1 MIVKVIDKVK
11 NYEEA
16 IKLSCDELV
25 KNGSIEDRYYD
36 AILSKIEE
44 FGAYFCIADHIAM
57 PHARPE
63 DGALK
68 TDLCVLKLNKEVD
81 FLGKPIKIFFTITAV
96 DSSSHIDTIKN
107 LAEICMNKEKVEKI
121 LNSKNEKEIMEVM

>member
-1 MIVKVIDKVK
+1 MIIKIVEEVNDFK
-11 NYEEA
+11 EA

-25 KNGSIEDRYYD
+25 KAGSASPEYYD
-36 AILSKIEE
+36 AILGKIEE

-68 TDLCVLKLNKEVD
+68 TDLCVVKLNKEVD
-81 FLGKPIKIFFTITAV
+81 FLGKPIKIFFTITAI
-96 DSSSHIDTIKN
+96 DSSSHIENIKR
-107 LAEICMNKEKVEKI
+107 LAEICMNSEKIEKI
-121 LNSKNEKEIMEVM
+121 LNSKNEEEIMEVM

>member
-1 MIVKVIDKVK
+1 MIIKIVEEVNDFK
-11 NYEEA
+11 EA

-25 KNGSIEDRYYD
+25 KEGSASPEYYD

-68 TDLCVLKLNKEVD
+68 TDLCVVKLNKEVD

-96 DSSSHIDTIKN
+96 DSSSHIETIKR
-107 LAEICMNKEKVEKI
+107 LAEVCMNSEKIEKI
-121 LNSKNEKEIMEVM
+121 LNSKNEEEIMEVM